1 LIIEQKIIDFQ
12 TTTDNF
18 FSVYI
23 VFILPFNMMNLL
35 NFPKMFV
42 PALICL
48 CTTAMWSQK
57 TKYDVDRCKAVNMNK
72 PVRNIQSGGDQFKWV
87 ASGQEIFQVRACN
100 LGTQTPLQPGEQSV
114 LSFFGGNTDKR
125 WIADVMLSQARN
137 ATDITSAWYDAKN
150 DWLWIGTKFSGL
162 LQFKTNPAL
171 TFIEQYT
178 TTNSKLKS
186 NEITCIYQ
194 DASGKYWIG
203 NKEGLMIGAPKKW
216 KSELDGYGVQRIRAI
231 GNGFYVLADSEFWDV
246 QGEKFKS
253 ININDKA
260 FEGEAV
266 DFDFDPAGN
275 LWILSRMLTR
285 YDLMTDE
292 FDTFSGPE
300 YYTSEYGL
308 CIEGDADGA
317 VWVGTEDKGLFHI
330 EKSAS
335 FTVNC
340 LVETE
345 LSCNGNGKD
354 ASLIVKID
362 GGKAPYTY
370 TWSQS
375 TMTGDNPKNL
385 VAGNYTVTVTDLT
398 GNTKSAKVSIGDNKP
413 KLTTRQK
420 QPESGPGLADGSA
433 EVIVEG
439 GSKPYQFKWSNG
451 ETTAITKKMIE
462 GTYTVT
468 VTESKGCSATITA
481 IITQK
486 RDAFSAAITEM
497 APIKCNGGETT
508 LKVSASGGK
517 PPYQYAWN
525 VPALKGD
532 QPGAVVAGVY
542 NLTLTDAAGGTFT
555 TSITVK
561 QPEPLSATTLLQSA
575 AGTGKSDGKA
585 LVQPVG
591 GTGKYNFA
599 WDNAENT
606 AAAIKLNPGEHRV
619 TVSDANGCTATATV
633 KVTENILPLA
643 VQLTENSKIKCAGE
657 KAAIAATVTG
667 GKTPFT
673 YIWADN
679 PANSANLDVLA
690 GAYQLTVK
698 DAAGTT
704 ATATLTVKQP
714 DPITATATAV
724 SAASTGKADGKASV
738 QGKGG
743 TGKYTYLWD
752 NAETGVST
760 AKLNNGKHSV
770 TLTDAN
776 GCTATATVEITE
788 NILPLVVSMEEIGK
802 IKCSGQPTT
811 VKLSVSGGKE
821 PYQYKWSDAKISD
834 LPTSLLAGVYT
845 VTVTDAPG
853 TTSTATINIRQPQQI
868 AVNATALAPAST
880 GNSDGKAS
888 VQALGGAGKFTYA
901 WDNSETTATAAKL
914 APAQHAVTVTD
925 ANGCT
930 ATATV
935 QITENVLALAATI
948 TETGQI
954 KCAGEKSGLK
964 VTVSGGKPPF
974 KYQWSAKEWFSDE
987 VVNVHA
993 GAYEVTVSDAKGN
1006 TQVLSA
1012 TVKGPDPL
1020 LVSIVRSGGA
1030 TTDRTKDGWATVDIK
1045 GGKTPYNIAWDNAE
1059 TIASASKLTLGNHG
1073 VTVTDAAGCTNTAAI
1088 EIGKRMLPE
1097 LSAANL
1103 QSGQAIRVEQLK
1115 FAADSSSLSPE
1126 CYPVLNEVYNFL
1138 QENGTIVIEVGGHTN
1153 NAPSDA
1159 FADKLSTARA
1169 KAAAD
1174 YLVAK
1179 GVDSK
1184 RVLYKGYGK
1193 RKPIASNTTKEGR
1206 AQNQRVEIKILEI
1219 KKQ

>member
-1 LIIEQKIIDFQ
+1 
-12 TTTDNF
+12 
-18 FSVYI
+18 
-23 VFILPFNMMNLL
+23 MMNLL
-35 NFPKMFV
+35 NFPKLFV
-42 PALICL
+42 LALVCL
-48 CTTAMWSQK
+48 SANALWSQK
-57 TKYDVDRCKAVNMNK
+57 PKYNVDRCKAVNLSK
-72 PVRNIQSGGDQFKWV
+72 PVRNIQSSGDQFKWV

-100 LGTQTPLQPGEQSV
+100 LGTPTPLQPGEQSV
-114 LSFFGGNTDKR
+114 LSFFGGNIDKR
-125 WIADVMLSQARN
+125 WASDVMLSVARN
-137 ATDITSAWYDAKN
+137 ATDVTSAWYDAKN

-171 TFIEQYT
+171 TLVEQYT
-178 TTNSKLKS
+178 TSNSKLKS
-186 NEITCIYQ
+186 NEITCIFQ

-203 NKEGLMIGAPKKW
+203 NKEGLMIGVPKKW
-216 KSELDGYGVQRIRAI
+216 KTELDDFGIQRIRAV
-231 GNGFYVLADSEFWDV
+231 GAGFFVLGDSELWEV
-246 QGEKFKS
+246 QGEKFKR
-253 ININDKA
+253 IDHINDKA

-275 LWILSRMLTR
+275 LWILSHMLTR
-285 YDLMTDE
+285 YDLKTDE

-308 CIEGDADGA
+308 CLESDADGA
-317 VWVGTEDKGLFHI
+317 VWIGTEDKGLYHV
-330 EKSAS
+330 EKSSS

-340 LVETE
+340 LVENE
-345 LSCNGNGKD
+345 LSCSGNGKD
-354 ASLIVKID
+354 AALIVKIE
-362 GGKAPYTY
+362 GGKTPFTY

-375 TMTGDNPKNL
+375 SMTGDNPKNL
-385 VAGNYTVTVTDLT
+385 PAGNYTVTVTDLT
-398 GNTKSAKVSIGDNKP
+398 GSTKTSKVTISDAKP
-413 KLTTRQK
+413 KLSTRQK

-433 EVIVEG
+433 EVTVEG
-439 GSKPYQFKWSNG
+439 GGAKPYQFKWSNG
-451 ETTAITKKMIE
+451 ETSAVTKKMTE
-462 GTYTVT
+462 GTFTVT
-468 VTESKGCSATITA
+468 VTESKGCSATSTVV
-481 IITQK
+481 ITQK
-486 RDAFSAAITEM
+486 RGVLSATIEET
-497 APIKCNGGETT
+497 APVKCNGGKAT
-508 LKVSASGGK
+508 LKVTTSGGK
-517 PPYQYAWN
+517 APYQYAWN
-525 VPALKGD
+525 VPTIKGD
-532 QPGAVVAGVY
+532 QPSDVPAGVY

-555 TSITVK
+555 SSITIK
-561 QPEPLSATTLLQSA
+561 QPEVLTASIMVQSP

-591 GTGKYNFA
+591 GAGKYNFA

-606 AAAIKLNPGEHRV
+606 ATAVKLNPGEHRV
-619 TVSDANGCTATATV
+619 TVSDANGCTTTAAITM
-633 KVTENILPLA
+633 TENIMALS
-643 VQLTENSKIKCAGE
+643 VQLIENSKIKCAGE
-657 KAAIAATVTG
+657 KASVSAMVIG
-667 GKTPFT
+667 GKTPWT
-673 YIWADN
+673 YTWTDN
-679 PANSANLDVLA
+679 LANGANLDVVA
-690 GAYQLTVK
+690 GTYQLTVK
-698 DAAGTT
+698 DAVGTT
-704 ATATLTVKQP
+704 ATASITVKQP
-714 DPITATATAV
+714 EPFTAVATAV
-724 SAASTGKADGKASV
+724 SPASTGKTDGKASV

-776 GCTATATVEITE
+776 GCTTTATVEITE
-788 NILPLVVSMEEIGK
+788 NILPLVVSIEEIGK
-802 IKCSGQPTT
+802 IKCFGQPTT
-811 VKLSVSGGKE
+811 VKVSVSGGKE

-834 LPTSLLAGVYT
+834 VPTSLLAGIYT

-901 WDNSETTATAAKL
+901 WDNGETTATAAKL

-925 ANGCT
+925 ANACT

-935 QITENVLALAATI
+935 QITENVLALVANIA
-948 TETGQI
+948 ETGQI
-954 KCAGEKSGLK
+954 KCAGETSGLK
-964 VTVSGGKPPF
+964 VTVSGGKPPY
-974 KYQWSAKEWFSDE
+974 KYQWSVKEWFSDG
-987 VVNVHA
+987 VINVRA

-1006 TQVLSA
+1006 TQVLTT

-1020 LVSIVRSGGA
+1020 LVSVVRSGGA
-1030 TTDRTKDGWATVDIK
+1030 TTDRTKDGWATIDIK

-1059 TIASASKLTLGNHG
+1059 TIASASKLTLGSHG

-1115 FAADSSSLSPE
+1115 FAADSSRLSPE
-1126 CYPVLNEVYNFL
+1126 CYPVLDEVYNFL
-1138 QENGTIVIEVGGHTN
+1138 QENGTIVIEIGGHTN